1 MWINLENVFSLIFK
15 NKLAAHELR
24 HYKLC
29 SSILKT
35 DEGPVLSACILSSI
49 LQKLSIIKFQRCHIN
64 ILFVSYDFRNNRD
77 WSFLINGSIWNC
89 FG

>member
-35 DEGPVLSACILSSI
+35 DEGPVLSACILSSNFTE
-49 LQKLSIIKFQRCHIN
+49 IKYN
-64 ILFVSYDFRNNRD
+64 
-77 WSFLINGSIWNC
+77 
-89 FG
+89 